1 MAGRT
6 GRARVRARPS
16 GRSRRRN
23 QAKWR
28 LSPSHTHIHVRRH
41 RLIFDFDDTLASDS
55 TSGFLGSIGVDTASF
70 WKDQVDPLLTHH
82 DWDPVPAYL
91 YKMIQLSQTGQHG
104 PITQQ
109 RLRDWGARLELHEG
123 VSTLF
128 PRLRAAVRAEHPQ
141 VQLEF
146 YLISSGIGDVVR
158 STPIAH
164 EFTEIWASEF
174 TYGADGGIEFPR
186 RIVSFTDKT
195 RYLFHIQKGIIGR
208 EFRNKPFEVNRKVP
222 RTACACHLTRWSSSA
237 MATPTFRASR

>member
-1 MAGRT
+1 M
-6 GRARVRARPS
+6 
-16 GRSRRRN
+16 
-23 QAKWR
+23 
-28 LSPSHTHIHVRRH
+28 
-41 RLIFDFDDTLASDS
+41 
-55 TSGFLGSIGVDTASF
+55 DTASF

-222 RTACACHLTRWSSSA
+222 EDRLRVPFDQMVFVGDGYTDIPCFSLIRRAGGFAFGVWDPSTATSVAAPGASSRKA
-237 MATPTFRASR
+237 GCPT

>member
-1 MAGRT
+1 M
-6 GRARVRARPS
+6 
-16 GRSRRRN
+16 
-23 QAKWR
+23 
-28 LSPSHTHIHVRRH
+28 
-41 RLIFDFDDTLASDS
+41 
-55 TSGFLGSIGVDTASF
+55 
-70 WKDQVDPLLTHH
+70 
-82 DWDPVPAYL
+82 
-91 YKMIQLSQTGQHG
+91 
-104 PITQQ
+104 
-109 RLRDWGARLELHEG
+109 HEG

-128 PRLRAAVRAEHPQ
+128 LRSRAAVRAEHPQ

-208 EFRNKPFEVNRKVP
+208 SSATSRSRSTARCP

-237 MATPTFRASR
+237 MATPTFRASLIRRAGGFAFGVGPQAPRQA

>member
-1 MAGRT
+1 MSDVIA
-6 GRARVRARPS
+6 
-16 GRSRRRN
+16 
-23 QAKWR
+23 
-28 LSPSHTHIHVRRH
+28 
-41 RLIFDFDDTLASDS
+41 LIFDFDDTLASDS

-158 STPIAH
+158 SRPSPTSSQRSGRPSSPMAP
-164 EFTEIWASEF
+164 TAASSF
-174 TYGADGGIEFPR
+174 RAASSASPTRRATCSTSRRASSDGSSATSR
-186 RIVSFTDKT
+186 SRSTA
-195 RYLFHIQKGIIGR
+195 RC
-208 EFRNKPFEVNRKVP
+208 P

>member
-1 MAGRT
+1 MSDVIA
-6 GRARVRARPS
+6 
-16 GRSRRRN
+16 
-23 QAKWR
+23 
-28 LSPSHTHIHVRRH
+28 
-41 RLIFDFDDTLASDS
+41 LIFDFDDTLASDS

-174 TYGADGGIEFPR
+174 TYGADGASSFRAASSASPTR
-186 RIVSFTDKT
+186 RATCSTSRRASSDGSSAT
-195 RYLFHIQKGIIGR
+195 SRSR
-208 EFRNKPFEVNRKVP
+208 STARCP

>member
-1 MAGRT
+1 M
-6 GRARVRARPS
+6 
-16 GRSRRRN
+16 
-23 QAKWR
+23 
-28 LSPSHTHIHVRRH
+28 
-41 RLIFDFDDTLASDS
+41 
-55 TSGFLGSIGVDTASF
+55 DTASF

-104 PITQQ
+104 PITQ
-109 RLRDWGARLELHEG
+109 RLRDWGARLE
-123 VSTLF
+123 
-128 PRLRAAVRAEHPQ
+128 VRERFHPVPAPARGGAAEHPQ
-141 VQLEF
+141 VRLEF

-195 RYLFHIQKGIIGR
+195 RYLFHIRRASSDG
-208 EFRNKPFEVNRKVP
+208 
-222 RTACACHLTRWSSSA
+222 SSA
-237 MATPTFRASR
+237 TSRSRSTARCRGPPARAI